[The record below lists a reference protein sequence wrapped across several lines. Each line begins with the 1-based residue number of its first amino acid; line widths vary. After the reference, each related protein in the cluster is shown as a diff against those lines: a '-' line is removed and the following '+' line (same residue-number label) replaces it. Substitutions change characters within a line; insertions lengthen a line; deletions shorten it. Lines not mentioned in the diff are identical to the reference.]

1 MSRETSQVADRI
13 CRELD
18 VVVIELWDRSVH
30 ECALCGE
37 VKVCKHAVAFYC
49 EPTYDE
55 IGSVSTQYRSTDG
68 KPAIVGGMT
77 CCKDCHDAHEANRPS
92 KLMRAPT
99 AEQD

>member
-1 MSRETSQVADRI
+1 MSAETNAVADRL
-13 CRELD
+13 CRELSIP
-18 VVVIELWDRSVH
+18 VIELWPRDVH

-37 VKVCKHAVAFYC
+37 EKVCRHCVPFYC

-77 CCKDCHDAHEANRPS
+77 CCKECHDRHEERRP
-92 KLMRAPT
+92 K
-99 AEQD
+99 